1 MSCKTRNFYRI
12 IMKKIGLLWC
22 LLWPLFV
29 SAQIDDF
36 SDFADQSDFAAFQQQ
51 SEQRFANFQDS
62 INQRFAKELARQWE
76 EYELFQ
82 AKTRPQKPK
91 PTAPVIAPKDSTPK
105 IPTELPVGNVIQ
117 PSDTTNPSIP
127 TQDALP
133 SNPTPAPIDVPEET
147 SFETDSTPEPTP
159 IDIPEETT
167 PETDSTP
174 EPTPIDIPEETP
186 LEEWLP
192 STEQSYKVSID
203 FYQQPLTLSMPAA
216 YTDVSIQDISEKSVA
231 NLWTQFSQYDVSDY
245 VSQCRYF
252 KQQYHY
258 NDWAV
263 YEMVCDFA
271 RSAFPKQY
279 AVQTVFTVFLLNQ
292 LDIDAQMGRKSNRLV
307 VLLPSQTTIYAV
319 PYIKHEDK
327 FYYMFS
333 LYPGVDNL
341 QSSIYTYSVKYTD
354 KARAVDLHIA
364 QPIRFP
370 FQPSGITYTTPY
382 WSDEE
387 ENPIPL
393 KTNQNILDF
402 YTHYPQVDMTVYAT
416 AQMTQEL
423 MDWAE
428 QQIVPLLSEVTPE
441 LAVMLLMDYIQHDFD
456 YATDDQQ
463 FGYEKP
469 FFCEENFYY
478 AKNDCEDRAIL
489 LSYFVR
495 NFVQADIVLLD
506 YPDHIATAIAFPEDN
521 EITGDYYLLNGRKYF
536 VCDPTYIGAGIGET
550 MPQYKNVKPNV
561 IKLK

>member
-1 MSCKTRNFYRI
+1 
-12 IMKKIGLLWC
+12 MKKIGLFWC
-22 LLWPLFV
+22 LLLPLFV

-51 SEQRFANFQDS
+51 SEQRFRNFQDS
-62 INQRFAKELARQWE
+62 INRRFVKELARQWE

-82 AKTRPQKPK
+82 AKVRPQKPK
-91 PTAPVIAPKDSTPK
+91 PSAPVFAPKDTTPK
-105 IPTELPVGNVIQ
+105 TPTELPVGDIIQ

-127 TQDALP
+127 TQDAIP
-133 SNPTPAPIDVPEET
+133 SNPAPA
-147 SFETDSTPEPTP
+147 P

-174 EPTPIDIPEETP
+174 EPVPIAIPEESSP
-186 LEEWLP
+186 EEWLP
-192 STEQSYKVSID
+192 NTEQSYKVSID

-216 YTDVSIQDISEKSVA
+216 YTGVSMPDISEKSVA
-231 NLWTQFSQYDVSDY
+231 DLWKQLSQCDVSDY

-252 KQQYHY
+252 EQQYHY

-292 LDIDAQMGRKSNRLV
+292 LDIDAQVGRKINKLV

-333 LYPGVDNL
+333 LYPAVDNT

-354 KARAVDLHIA
+354 KARPVDLHIS

-370 FQPSGITYTTPY
+370 FQPSDVSYTTPY
-382 WSDEE
+382 WSDEG

-428 QQIVPLLSEVTPE
+428 RQIAPLLSEVTPD
-441 LAVMLLMDYIQHDFD
+441 LAVMLLLDYIQHDFD
-456 YATDDQQ
+456 YATDGQQ

-506 YPDHIATAIAFPEDN
+506 YPDHIATAIAFPDDS
-521 EITGDYYLLNGRKYF
+521 EIAGDYYLLNGRKYF
-536 VCDPTYIGAGIGET
+536 VCDPTYIGAGIGES
-550 MPQYKNVKPNV
+550 MPQYDNVKPD
-561 IKLK
+561 IIILDIR